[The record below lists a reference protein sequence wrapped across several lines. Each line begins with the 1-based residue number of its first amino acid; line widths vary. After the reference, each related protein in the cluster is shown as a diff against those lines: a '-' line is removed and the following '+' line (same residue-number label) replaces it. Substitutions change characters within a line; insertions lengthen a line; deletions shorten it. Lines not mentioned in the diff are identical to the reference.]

1 MRLLNSLQV
10 ITARINIMI
19 HLTVKFC
26 LHVLR
31 PAGETQLSALKRS
44 LKSFNK
50 CSRVFFSDSLHE
62 GGAALL

>member
-1 MRLLNSLQV
+1 
-10 ITARINIMI
+10 MI